1 VSDIWEHS
9 CVISGIGISDIGRRT
24 GVPGLTLT
32 EVAARDAVADAGL
45 TMADIDGLTTAGETP
60 LPEVRA
66 LLGIEPV
73 WTGQGGSPVGGVF
86 GAVLNACEAVAAGK
100 ARHVLVYRSVAMLGG
115 SVLQQMQRAGAGAGG
130 GAGGRTDAA
139 APPAARPAGAPR
151 GGGAPAELGGTSEL
165 LSYHAYS
172 AVNWIAMHARRHMHL
187 YGTTKEQIGSFVI
200 NSRRNAAL
208 NPRAVY
214 RDPLTMDDY
223 LTARPISDPL
233 GLYDCD
239 TPIDGAIG
247 IVVSHADYAPDAPN
261 HPVRVNAAARAA
273 GAGGWTYR
281 PDYPKMASVD
291 AAATLWNRTDLTVAD
306 LDVAEIYDGFSF
318 LTLAWLE
325 ALGICGTG
333 EAGPYVEG
341 ATRIA
346 LDSALPLN
354 TYGGQLSAGRMHGY
368 WVLHE
373 ACTQL
378 RGDAGERQVA
388 NHEVAVVSTSGGPIA
403 TCMLLTR

>member
-1 VSDIWEHS
+1 MSDIWEHS

-24 GVPGLTLT
+24 GVPGITLT

-66 LLGIEPV
+66 LLGIEPA
-73 WTGQGGSPVGGVF
+73 WTGEGGSPIGGVF
-86 GAVLNACEAVAAGK
+86 GTVINACEAVAAGK

-115 SVLQQMQRAGAGAGG
+115 SVLQQMAAAGARAGAGAGAG
-130 GAGGRTDAA
+130 SGAAA
-139 APPAARPAGAPR
+139 APSRPPGAAR
-151 GGGAPAELGGTSEL
+151 GGGAPAELGGTGEL
-165 LSYHAYS
+165 LTFHAYS
-172 AVNWIAMHARRHMHL
+172 AANWIAMHLQRHMHL
-187 YGTTKEQIGSFVI
+187 YGTTKEQIGSFVM

-214 RDPLTMDDY
+214 REPLTLDEY
-223 LTARPISDPL
+223 LGARPISDPL
-233 GLYDCD
+233 NLLDCD
-239 TPIDGAIG
+239 VPIDGAIG
-247 IVVSHADYAPDAPN
+247 IVISHADYAPDAPN
-261 HPVRVNAAARAA
+261 HAVHVNATARAA

-281 PDYPKMASVD
+281 ADYPKMASVD
-291 AAATLWNRTDLTVAD
+291 AAAQLWNRTDLTVAD

-325 ALGICGTG
+325 ALGICGEG

-341 ATRIA
+341 GTRIA